1 MPRPSL
7 QTPIAFLFLA
17 CGLLPSATI
26 DHGIAISKVSATP
39 LAPLQHPRFS
49 VTSRRGHLLLQATT
63 VSAAHEA
70 TLLQLVDDHFA
81 HQVPRTEFTPGV
93 ILEDYWE
100 SASDRLLYALAATE
114 SSHAIMQDDSIEI
127 QGVTNS
133 PEIFQSRL
141 EFVRENLPAN
151 LPVSTDIIEVDPA
164 TSFDELCKGA
174 FSQLVFEPVSF
185 RESSNE
191 IRTASFVSLDRISD
205 FAYDCQQTMIVITGH
220 TDASG
225 DESWNRRLSLARA
238 QAVADYI
245 AHCGIDPQ
253 RLLIKGLGSSQP
265 IADNSTPLG
274 RSLNRRIEI
283 ELQ

>member
-1 MPRPSL
+1 MRRPSL
-7 QTPIAFLFLA
+7 HTPIAFLFLA
-17 CGLLPSATI
+17 CGMLLSATI
-26 DHGIAISKVSATP
+26 DHGTDNSKVSAAF
-39 LAPLQHPRFS
+39 LAPLQHPKFS
-49 VTSRRGHLLLQATT
+49 VTSRRGHVLLQATT
-63 VSAAHEA
+63 ESAGHEA

-81 HQVPRTEFTPGV
+81 HREARTEFTPGV

-100 SASDRLLYALAATE
+100 SASSRLLYALAATE
-114 SSHAIMQDDSIEI
+114 SAQAIMQDGSIDI
-127 QGVTNS
+127 HGVAS
-133 PEIFQSRL
+133 SAEIFQSRL
-141 EFVRENLPAN
+141 EFVRENLPAD
-151 LPVSTDIIEVDPA
+151 LPVIADIIEVDSA
-164 TSFDELCKGA
+164 TSFDDLCTGA

-185 RESSNE
+185 RKSSSE

-205 FAYDCQQTMIVITGH
+205 FAYDCQQINIVITGH

-238 QAVADYI
+238 RAVADYI
-245 AHCGIDPQ
+245 AHCGIDSQ

>member
-1 MPRPSL
+1 VPRPSP

-17 CGLLPSATI
+17 CGLLLSATI
-26 DHGIAISKVSATP
+26 DHGTDSSEMSATP
-39 LAPLQHPRFS
+39 LAPLQHPKFS

-63 VSAAHEA
+63 ASAGHEA
-70 TLLQLVDDHFA
+70 TLLQLVDDHFD
-81 HQVPRTEFTPGV
+81 HQEARSEFTPGV

-114 SSHAIMQDDSIEI
+114 SAQAIMQDDSIEI
-127 QGVTNS
+127 RGVTS
-133 PEIFQSRL
+133 DAEIFQSRL
-141 EFVRENLPAN
+141 EFVRKNLPAD
-151 LPVSTDIIEVDPA
+151 LSVTVDIIEIDSA
-164 TSFDELCKGA
+164 ISFDRLCERS

-185 RESSNE
+185 RKSSIE
-191 IRTASFVSLDRISD
+191 IRTASFVSLDRLSD

-245 AHCGIDPQ
+245 AHCGIDPR
-253 RLLIKGLGSSQP
+253 RLLVKGLGSSQP
-265 IADNSTPLG
+265 IADNSTRLG

-283 ELQ
+283 DLQ